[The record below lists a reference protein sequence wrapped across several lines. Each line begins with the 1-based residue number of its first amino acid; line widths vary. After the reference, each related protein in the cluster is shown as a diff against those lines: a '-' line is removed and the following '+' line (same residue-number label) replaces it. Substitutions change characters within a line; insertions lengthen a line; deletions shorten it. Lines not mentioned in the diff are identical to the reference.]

1 MGSNTRPCFLFRIR
15 YLRPQLSSLFTKI
28 LVLLVAYLGLL
39 IDLEEVAELIVGV
52 VVTPIFIKE

>member
-1 MGSNTRPCFLFRIR
+1 MGSNTRRCFLSRIR

-52 VVTPIFIKE
+52 VTPIFIKE

>member
-1 MGSNTRPCFLFRIR
+1 MGSNTRRCFLSRIR

-39 IDLEEVAELIVGV
+39 IDLEEVVELIVGV
-52 VVTPIFIKE
+52 ATPIFIKE